1 MIIIGLQSNQYMH
14 DFIGKNLIQ
23 EKWTSSRTNWEK
35 VLFIVF
41 KVAQQDKL
49 EVKRVNKLKVGDS
62 IFSGAAVSVMLMES
76 YWPRAWAW
84 NVVPTQPYTNDIV
97 LYWNIKRKW
106 LEGKSL
112 SLSLSPKNAI
122 FLGNEKC
129 TLHSYTNRYIY
140 NGDNSCRWLVFVWC
154 ENLGI
159 LLHNSILTQR
169 K

>member
-76 YWPRAWAW
+76 YLPRAWAW

-97 LYWNIKRKW
+97 LYWNIKRK
-106 LEGKSL
+106 
-112 SLSLSPKNAI
+112 
-122 FLGNEKC
+122 
-129 TLHSYTNRYIY
+129 
-140 NGDNSCRWLVFVWC
+140 
-154 ENLGI
+154 
-159 LLHNSILTQR
+159 
-169 K
+169 

>member
-76 YWPRAWAW
+76 YLPRAWAW
-84 NVVPTQPYTNDIV
+84 NVVPTQPYINDGHGHGTSREND
-97 LYWNIKRKW
+97 LRGN
-106 LEGKSL
+106 LSPSL
-112 SLSLSPKNAI
+112 SLPK
-122 FLGNEKC
+122 
-129 TLHSYTNRYIY
+129 
-140 NGDNSCRWLVFVWC
+140 
-154 ENLGI
+154 
-159 LLHNSILTQR
+159 TQSS
-169 K
+169 